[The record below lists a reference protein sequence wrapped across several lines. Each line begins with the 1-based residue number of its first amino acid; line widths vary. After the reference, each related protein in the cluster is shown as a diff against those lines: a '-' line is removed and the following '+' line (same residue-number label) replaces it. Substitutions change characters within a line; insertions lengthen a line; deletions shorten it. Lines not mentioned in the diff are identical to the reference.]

1 MTTWTDIQSVKPA
14 CSLVNCTGTSTVS
27 GLFIKPLFCHYQYI
41 IKLNMIQ
48 HITGIIDLKL
58 SDWLVFWIKLF
69 CNPFW
74 KSFITMKNYIDK
86 LLIYILYNTERVSQ
100 VSLPCFFFFFWTIVD
115 VFINIIL
122 LGSQMHKNVLMDKN
136 FMVFFLYRRWLNLC
150 TKGFIYSLN

>member
-100 VSLPCFFFFFWTIVD
+100 VSLPCFFF
-115 VFINIIL
+115 L
-122 LGSQMHKNVLMDKN
+122 LNYCWCVHEYNLARSQMHKNVLMDKN

>member
-27 GLFIKPLFCHYQYI
+27 GLFIKPLFYHYQYI

-100 VSLPCFFFFFWTIVD
+100 VSLPCFLF
-115 VFINIIL
+115 L
-122 LGSQMHKNVLMDKN
+122 LNYCWCVHE
-136 FMVFFLYRRWLNLC
+136 YNLAR
-150 TKGFIYSLN
+150 KSNA